1 MTYTISNPEII
12 DFVKTTTYLKEGK
25 AVSGRL
31 KEVPDEVE
39 GSTIIKKG
47 RRWFIIYTRT
57 KNIGTINEPNYTT
70 RVDPELVSLIPEDV
84 TKVEVV
90 FLDRLH
96 ERNRRWWVLLP
107 DLKEVCKSEFNI
119 SKLILSTDKPEKKS
133 LIKNDERKK
142 IHEASLE
149 KVKKAM
155 RPHLKQYHGTR
166 LDEI

>member
-39 GSTIIKKG
+39 GDAVVKRG

-57 KNIGTINEPNYTT
+57 KNIGTIKEPYYTT

-96 ERNRRWWVLLP
+96 ERNRKYWVMLP
-107 DLKEVCKSEFNI
+107 DLKEICKAEFSI
-119 SKLILSTDKPEKKS
+119 SKLNLSTDKPEKKS
-133 LIKNDERKK
+133 LIKNDERETIRK
-142 IHEASLE
+142 ESLE

-155 RPHLKQYHGTR
+155 ALHIKQYVGKR

>member
-1 MTYTISNPEII
+1 MTYTVSNPEII

-96 ERNRRWWVLLP
+96 ERNRKYWVMLP
-107 DLKEVCKSEFNI
+107 DLKEIYKAEFSI
-119 SKLILSTDKPEKKS
+119 LKLNLSTDKPEKKS

-142 IHEASLE
+142 VHEASLE
-149 KVKKAM
+149 RVKKAM
-155 RPHLKQYHGTR
+155 RPHLKQYRGTR
-166 LDEI
+166 LDEL